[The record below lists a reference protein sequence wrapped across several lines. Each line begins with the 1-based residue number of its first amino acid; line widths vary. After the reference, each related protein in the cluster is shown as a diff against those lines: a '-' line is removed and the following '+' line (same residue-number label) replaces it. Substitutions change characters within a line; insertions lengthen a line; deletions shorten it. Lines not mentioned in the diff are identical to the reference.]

1 MCLIVLALGVHP
13 RFPMVLA
20 ANRDEF
26 FARPAALAA
35 TWTDLPQITGGRDLE
50 KGGAWLA
57 TSARGAFAA
66 VTNFR
71 DPAQRHPN
79 PRSRGAL
86 VADFLA
92 GAVSAA
98 NYVQAA
104 VDQGDRYDGFNLIA
118 GDDSGVWYGS
128 NRGGGLS
135 RLPPGIHGLS
145 NHLLGTAWPKVR
157 RATAAVAAAL
167 ELPDDAI
174 EVAML
179 NALADDAAASD
190 AELPNT
196 GVGLEWERR
205 LAPAFIRGTAYGTR
219 CSTVVV
225 ADADG
230 RGTLTERTFGID
242 GHVVAT
248 LRIPVSL
255 RVDTGQQR

>member
-13 RFPMVLA
+13 QFPMVLA

-26 FARPAALAA
+26 FARPTAPAA

-71 DPAQRHPN
+71 DPAQRHPK

-86 VADFLA
+86 VADFLT
-92 GAVSAA
+92 GAVSAMS
-98 NYVQAA
+98 YVQGA
-104 VDQGDRYDGFNLIA
+104 VEQGDRYDGFNLIA

-135 RLPPGIHGLS
+135 RLRSGIHGLS

-167 ELPDDAI
+167 ALPDDAI
-174 EVAML
+174 ETAML
-179 NALADDAAASD
+179 HALADDAAASD
-190 AELPNT
+190 AELPDT

-219 CSTVVV
+219 CSTLVI

-248 LRIPVSL
+248 LRIPISM
-255 RVDTGQQR
+255 RVDVGSQL